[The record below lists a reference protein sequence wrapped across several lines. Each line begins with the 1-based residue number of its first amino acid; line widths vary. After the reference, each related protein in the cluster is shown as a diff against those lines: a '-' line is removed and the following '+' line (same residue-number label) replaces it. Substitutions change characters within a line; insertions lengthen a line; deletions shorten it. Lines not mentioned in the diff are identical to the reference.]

1 MLRFIRMQF
10 NYVFLI
16 LVLFSCGEAKKQP
29 IESLASSQVNHTI
42 ESDFNKVKSDSIV
55 ENTQFNEEEY
65 NLKDSQGRKQGKW
78 ITMLNGKPWKIE
90 FYKDNK
96 LHGQCFNFWA
106 NGEVMRMEYEHGKRH
121 GYYLHYQPDST
132 VARFVVYYQNDT
144 AIWHGFPSELALY
157 FIPIKGFSS
166 EIDSVYVKVPYVSGN
181 LMYEGWVKNNKNNQ
195 TVPIRE
201 HKVYFESGKLQA
213 KIDYALDTMIIY
225 NSKEEIQ
232 KTSKIWFRTLVQ
244 NE

>member
-1 MLRFIRMQF
+1 MQF

-42 ESDFNKVKSDSIV
+42 ESDFNKVKSDSII

-144 AIWHGFPSELALY
+144 AIWHGFPSELVLY

-181 LMYEGWVKNNKNNQ
+181 LMYEGWVKNDSEYNTHAIGLHKLYYETGQLKAWINYSEDSIIVYNKKMG
-195 TVPIRE
+195 VL
-201 HKVYFESGKLQA
+201 KLGNISRR
-213 KIDYALDTMIIY
+213 KLT
-225 NSKEEIQ
+225 
-232 KTSKIWFRTLVQ
+232 TL
-244 NE
+244 